1 MIIFDNPH
9 KMRLSQPICKV
20 SLKKWGLYISY
31 GQVYEKKT
39 NTEKDRQEKRQR
51 IILIVLKNIF

>member
-1 MIIFDNPH
+1 MIRFNNPH

-31 GQVYEKKT
+31 GQVYET
-39 NTEKDRQEKRQR
+39 TTKRKPTDKRTAIGQ
-51 IILIVLKNIF
+51 L